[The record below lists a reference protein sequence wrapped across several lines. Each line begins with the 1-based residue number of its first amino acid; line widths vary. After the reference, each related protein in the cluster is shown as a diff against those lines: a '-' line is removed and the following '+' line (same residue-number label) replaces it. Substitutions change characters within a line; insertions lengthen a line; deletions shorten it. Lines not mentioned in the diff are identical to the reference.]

1 MNQQE
6 PKNNHDESIMAIEEN
21 SETETIEGEFVLE
34 SEDELSTEELIEQLE
49 QEKTRAE
56 EYLDGWQRARAEFA
70 NYKKRVEKEQT
81 QIYQRSANRITKQFL
96 SVVDDLER
104 ALENRPMEGEGATW
118 AEGIDLVYKKLLG
131 ILESE
136 GIKPM
141 QTEGEMF
148 DPVFHEAI
156 SAEPNSDF
164 ESGQII
170 EVVQPGYMQDT
181 NVIRPAIVRVAQ

>member
-1 MNQQE
+1 MNQE
-6 PKNNHDESIMAIEEN
+6 ETKNNHDEPIMAIDEN
-21 SETETIEGEFVLE
+21 EETETIEGEVVLE
-34 SEDELSTEELIEQLE
+34 AEVELPTEELIELLG
-49 QEKTRAE
+49 QEKARAE

-104 ALENRPMEGEGATW
+104 ALGNRPVEGEGATW
-118 AEGIDLVYKKLLG
+118 AEGIDLVYRKLLG

-141 QTEGEMF
+141 QSEGEMF

-156 SAEPNSDF
+156 SAEPNSEF